1 MIAAGVVLG
10 CWWVGARLG
19 WKRPWVAGAIGGLVV
34 LSPPGGFAAVAIV
47 VARRRWLTARQVSDS
62 HSQAD
67 DDVVLLADLMVLGV
81 TAGLTLRGAIET
93 ARPHLAPTLR
103 GEVGRLLERMDRAGT
118 AAALAGSKGRLAD
131 LGRVAAGAA
140 VSGAPIA
147 AAVTAYSRTRRHA
160 DHAKALERARRLP
173 VRLLLPLALLILPG
187 FVLLA
192 VGPAVLEGLARL
204 GPIP

>member
-1 MIAAGVVLG
+1 
-10 CWWVGARLG
+10 
-19 WKRPWVAGAIGGLVV
+19 
-34 LSPPGGFAAVAIV
+34 
-47 VARRRWLTARQVSDS
+47 
-62 HSQAD
+62 
-67 DDVVLLADLMVLGV
+67 
-81 TAGLTLRGAIET
+81 
-93 ARPHLAPTLR
+93 
-103 GEVGRLLERMDRAGT
+103 MDRAGT